1 MNNNDK
7 TFWLYAKVY
16 RPLGLS
22 DDEIREL
29 IAKKKAARNTP
40 KTAEQLAATF
50 VQYQDEQAV
59 FGRFISLA
67 QAGSEYLQFN
77 S

>member
-1 MNNNDK
+1 MDHQWQAALLRHLL
-7 TFWLYAKVY
+7 TGVWELPAPHIPP
-16 RPLGLS
+16 RPAVGRS
-22 DDEIREL
+22 APPPAPSPDE
-29 IAKKKAARNTP
+29 
-40 KTAEQLAATF
+40 LAQRF

-59 FGRFISLA
+59 LGRFISLA